1 MRSGRLRRDRHQIRH
16 AFAPGYDLAAN
27 SKDAGLE
34 CVHQQQPHLYWSDE
48 AVALVGGVFA
58 NHRRELVGQGLLVRR
73 QPVVIVVAELDDKL
87 VGDQGAVAADDGG
100 LVVEFALQRGGY
112 LDRLDLGFE
121 GAGEDAFDDS
131 ADPSLEALKYT
142 H

>member
-1 MRSGRLRRDRHQIRH
+1 M
-16 AFAPGYDLAAN
+16 
-27 SKDAGLE
+27 
-34 CVHQQQPHLYWSDE
+34 
-48 AVALVGGVFA
+48 
-58 NHRRELVGQGLLVRR
+58 
-73 QPVVIVVAELDDKL
+73 VAEFDDEL

-121 GAGEDAFDDS
+121 GAGEDSFDDS